1 MANVEMPKDEKYPS
15 NSNKSKQSTEP
26 DKKDIQPVAKAKVR
40 KKSFGKKFASSV
52 VSEDSSKNAI
62 VDYILYDVLVPAAKN
77 TISDAVTGGIEML
90 LFGEKRS
97 KNSRVGRSRGT
108 SYVIYTG
115 YSSRRDDRDRDRPM
129 GNRSNKG
136 WNDDV
141 IFDSRAEGERVIDS
155 LIDLADQYDYASIAD
170 LYSLVGID
178 SQHTDYNYGWTLP
191 MLYKA
196 TITRE
201 RTGYFLN
208 IPRAVNIKD

>member
-1 MANVEMPKDEKYPS
+1 MATAEMPSKDDYPS
-15 NSNKSKQSTEP
+15 NSHKSKKEP
-26 DKKDIQPVAKAKVR
+26 IEEKKDIQPVAKAKVR
-40 KKSFGKKFASSV
+40 KKSFGKKFASSI
-52 VSEDSSKNAI
+52 VSEDSSKNGI
-62 VDYILYDVLVPAAKN
+62 MDYILYDVLVPAAKN
-77 TISDAVTGGIEML
+77 TISDAITGGIEML

-97 KNSRVGRSRGT
+97 KSSHVGRSRGT
-108 SYVIYTG
+108 SYVNYNG
-115 YSSRRDDRDRDRPM
+115 YSSRRDDRRDDR
-129 GNRSNKG
+129 RSRA
-136 WNDDV
+136 WNDDI

-178 SQHTDYNYGWTLP
+178 SQHTDYNYGWTLQ

-201 RTGYFLN
+201 RTGYYLN